1 LCGADDPTLLARAA
15 RNQRVEITQ
24 EVTTIAAF
32 AYKRGPEGKPMAGA
46 FEVSRRVPPSLAI
59 EEEQQH

>member
-32 AYKRGPEGKPMAGA
+32 AYKRGREG
-46 FEVSRRVPPSLAI
+46 
-59 EEEQQH
+59 